1 MEKMKKNINEL
12 RIARNHEIA
21 VAVFSL
27 ILMLLFVGMTSMF
40 MIVHFNHKEI
50 IEIVLLFFSVLC
62 IGYLLNTVVSSF
74 RLARDIHLRVK
85 EMMRDE

>member
-1 MEKMKKNINEL
+1 MKKNIDEL
-12 RIARNHEIA
+12 KTARNHEIA

-27 ILMLLFVGMTSMF
+27 VLMLLFVGMTAIF
-40 MIVHFNHKEI
+40 TIVHFNHKEI

-74 RLARDIHLRVK
+74 RLARDIHIRVK
-85 EMMRDE
+85 EMMCDE